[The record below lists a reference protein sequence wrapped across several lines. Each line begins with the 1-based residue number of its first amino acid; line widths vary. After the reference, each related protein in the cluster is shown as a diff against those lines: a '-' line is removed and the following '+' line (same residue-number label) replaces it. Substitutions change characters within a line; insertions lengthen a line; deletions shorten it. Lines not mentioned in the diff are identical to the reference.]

1 MRLADALQALGQ
13 RVDQDFE
20 EGLAQRPATPVQ
32 EALTRIVGEMT
43 NVYVGYDLS
52 GLVTRYQQLLSA
64 SPTASAWMTAKYQA
78 LEQRVDHLA
87 QTGAAMDLY
96 AGPMTHDSHQFLF
109 GTLMRAMVGE
119 GAVLGMLAA
128 LYLLGYEKVHRTEG
142 MVYTTCT
149 GRNMVR
155 GKIVAAVTAGMALY
169 LLLTGLTLGI
179 YFAQWDYSGLWSASV
194 SSQFNFLT
202 DMMVRRPFLTWA
214 DFTVAQYLVAC
225 LALGGAYRKAARRRP
240 DFDGAVRRCLDELAR
255 LEGENCPSL
264 DRTADTLARLLQA
277 AAPEEGIRG
286 RVLGQLL
293 YHLGRWIYLA
303 DARDDLAE
311 DRAAGRYNPVAARY
325 GPGGDDAA
333 LALTMDQS
341 LAQMG
346 AALQL
351 GDFGCRLPILENIIY
366 LGLPLVQKSVFDGS
380 WAQIKKQKIWRH
392 NT

>member
-1 MRLADALQALGQ
+1 MKRVGWEWRKLLTLPALWGFLALCLVFNGLLMANAPGDRQTFGEISATARGLGQ
-13 RVDQDFE
+13 RVDQDFV
-20 EGLAQRPATPVQ
+20 EGLAQRPATSVQ
-32 EALTRIVGEMT
+32 EALSQVTGEMT
-43 NVYVGYDLS
+43 NVYAGYDLS

-142 MVYTTCT
+142 MVYTTST
-149 GRNMVR
+149 GRNMLR
-155 GKIVAAVTAGMALY
+155 GKIVAAVTAGVALY

-179 YFAQWDYSGLWSASV
+179 YFVQWDYSGLWSSSV

-225 LALGGAYRKAARRRP
+225 LALGG
-240 DFDGAVRRCLDELAR
+240 GLVV
-255 LEGENCPSL
+255 GM
-264 DRTADTLARLLQA
+264 TLL
-277 AAPEEGIRG
+277 
-286 RVLGQLL
+286 
-293 YHLGRWIYLA
+293 
-303 DARDDLAE
+303 
-311 DRAAGRYNPVAARY
+311 
-325 GPGGDDAA
+325 AA
-333 LALTMDQS
+333 LCGTLVRS
-341 LAQMG
+341 VYG
-346 AALQL
+346 AALVLLL
-351 GDFGCRLPILENIIY
+351 GC
-366 LGLPLVQKSVFDGS
+366 LGLSGAPSAFGPRRALGGLLLGWLSAGGAVAEQRGLVYRDGDECHPALAGVCQCGGDVPVGRRGTLGGLPPVS
-380 WAQIKKQKIWRH
+380 
-392 NT
+392 

>member
-1 MRLADALQALGQ
+1 MKRVGWEWRKLLTLPALWGFLALCLAFNGLLMANAPGDCQTFGEISATARALGQ
-13 RVDQDFE
+13 RVAQDFV

-32 EALTRIVGEMT
+32 EALSQVTGEMT
-43 NVYVGYDLS
+43 NVYAGYDLS

-155 GKIVAAVTAGMALY
+155 GKIVAGVTAGVALY

-179 YFAQWDYSGLWSASV
+179 YFTQWDYSGLWSASV

-225 LALGGAYRKAARRRP
+225 LALGGRP
-240 DFDGAVRRCLDELAR
+240 
-255 LEGENCPSL
+255 
-264 DRTADTLARLLQA
+264 
-277 AAPEEGIRG
+277 RG
-286 RVLGQLL
+286 G
-293 YHLGRWIYLA
+293 
-303 DARDDLAE
+303 DDLAGGPMRYPGAQCLWGGAGPHVGLFGLSGAPSAFGPR
-311 DRAAGRYNPVAARY
+311 RALGGLLLGRLSAGEAVAEQRGLVYRDGDECHPALA
-325 GPGGDDAA
+325 GMCQCGGDVPVGRRG
-333 LALTMDQS
+333 T
-341 LAQMG
+341 
-346 AALQL
+346 L
-351 GDFGCRLPILENIIY
+351 G
-366 LGLPLVQKSVFDGS
+366 GLPPVS
-380 WAQIKKQKIWRH
+380 
-392 NT
+392 

>member
-1 MRLADALQALGQ
+1 MKRVGWEWRKLLTLPALWGFLALCLVFNGLLMANAPGDRQTFGEISATARALGQ
-13 RVDQDFE
+13 RVDQDFV
-20 EGLAQRPATPVQ
+20 EGLAQRPATSVQ
-32 EALTRIVGEMT
+32 EALSQVTGEMT
-43 NVYVGYDLS
+43 NIYADYDLS

-142 MVYTTCT
+142 MVYTTST
-149 GRNMVR
+149 GRNMLR

-179 YFAQWDYSGLWSASV
+179 YFVQWDYSGLWSASV

-225 LALGGAYRKAARRRP
+225 LALGGRP
-240 DFDGAVRRCLDELAR
+240 
-255 LEGENCPSL
+255 
-264 DRTADTLARLLQA
+264 
-277 AAPEEGIRG
+277 RG
-286 RVLGQLL
+286 G
-293 YHLGRWIYLA
+293 
-303 DARDDLAE
+303 DDLAGGPMRYVGAQCLWGGAGPHVGLFGLSGAPSAFGPR
-311 DRAAGRYNPVAARY
+311 RALGGLLLGWLSAGGAVAEQRGLVYRDGDECHPALA
-325 GPGGDDAA
+325 GVCQCGGDVPVGRRG
-333 LALTMDQS
+333 T
-341 LAQMG
+341 
-346 AALQL
+346 L
-351 GDFGCRLPILENIIY
+351 G
-366 LGLPLVQKSVFDGS
+366 GLPPVS
-380 WAQIKKQKIWRH
+380 
-392 NT
+392 